1 MGMTHL
7 SEAILR
13 ETTGLTL
20 VLHDPLVV
28 QQTRSA
34 VDFFLL
40 DCASRPCD
48 NQVITSL
55 MYAAGETPFIVRAPN
70 NVPAT
75 LHGLLNIGV
84 DGVIMPDIHYAA
96 ELEKA
101 IAACLYPPEGLRP
114 YRPVVTQDKI
124 MLDAINDQITF
135 VVEVNHPQTITQLE
149 EIAEVTGI
157 NGLLVCPQ
165 RLSVAMEK
173 GGDVTHT
180 AVQQAL
186 QTIARI
192 AATYELPWG
201 IEGTETFDL
210 QPDFTVPSRDL
221 DILLGG
227 LKKKENAFTPAQL
240 DEEDDDTF
248 SPFTLSARRE

>member
-13 ETTGLTL
+13 DTKGINL

-28 QQTRSA
+28 QNIRA
-34 VDFFLL
+34 VVDFFLL
-40 DCASRPCD
+40 DCATRPCD
-48 NQVITSL
+48 TQVVSNL
-55 MYAAGETPFIVRAPN
+55 LYAAGDTNFIVR
-70 NVPAT
+70 PANT
-75 LHGLLNIGV
+75 HPAVLQGLLNLGV
-84 DGVIMPDIHYAA
+84 DGLVLPDIHYAA
-96 ELEKA
+96 ELEKI
-101 IAACLYPPEGLRP
+101 IAACLYPPEGIRP
-114 YRPVVTQDKI
+114 YRPVISQDKI

-135 VVEVNHPQTITQLE
+135 VVEVNHPQTIAQLE

-173 GGDVTHT
+173 GGDVHH
-180 AVQQAL
+180 ASVQQAL

-201 IEGTETFDL
+201 IEGEEAFDL
-210 QPDFTVPSRDL
+210 QPDFTLPTRDIDLLINGLSR
-221 DILLGG
+221 
-227 LKKKENAFTPAQL
+227 KKIGSDSSLAFQ
-240 DEEDDDTF
+240 DEEEF